1 MLFFFIR
8 LPKYPMENKTFVTV
22 LSIFFFSNL
31 LLSQQGTVG
40 AGGNINSPTGSVS
53 FSVGQVSDR
62 TTSNSNFTI
71 SEGIQQTY
79 EIYTL
84 STSELSFKFDVKI
97 FPNPTVDILK
107 VSFSNESKQETEFQI
122 FDMNG
127 SMLLN
132 EHTLNENIDLNMSNF
147 TPGSYLLKMYSS
159 NQIINSFKIIKN

>member
-1 MLFFFIR
+1 M
-8 LPKYPMENKTFVTV
+8 KNKTLTTV
-22 LSIFFFSNL
+22 FSIFFFSNL

-62 TTSNSNFTI
+62 TISNSNYII
-71 SEGIQQTY
+71 SEGIQQAY

-84 STSELSFKFDVKI
+84 STSELTFKFDVKI
-97 FPNPTVDILK
+97 FPNPTADILK

-122 FDMNG
+122 YDLNG

-132 EHTLNENIDLNMSNF
+132 EHTSNENIDLNMSNF
-147 TPGSYLLKMYSS
+147 APGSYLLKLYSS
-159 NQIINSFKIIKN
+159 NQIINSYKIIKN